1 MKKETLRGIVRFLLR
16 TLARVEYH
24 HLDNIPASGPVLL
37 TTNHLSFVDTPLL
50 FVNPIRTDITALVA
64 DKYQHDTLMRWFT
77 ITAGGIWIDRDR
89 ADFAALSMAREVLS
103 QGMVLGIAPEGTRS
117 KTAQLLEG
125 KPGTVLIA
133 LRTGVPI
140 LPVGI
145 SGSEGSVKRMF
156 TLRQPHLTVRVGQP
170 YTIPPLE
177 RGNRDELLKHWTD
190 EVMLRIAALLPEKYH
205 GFYRGNPRIQ
215 ELQALQAD
223 DPKPFRL

>member
-1 MKKETLRGIVRFLLR
+1 MKKETLRAIVRFLLHN
-16 TLARVEYH
+16 LARVEYH
-24 HLDNIPASGPVLL
+24 NIRNIPASGPVLL
-37 TTNHLSFVDTPLL
+37 TTNHLSFADTPLL

-89 ADFAALSMAREVLS
+89 ADFGALSMAREVLT

-117 KTAQLLEG
+117 KNAQLLEG
-125 KPGTVLIA
+125 KPGSVLIA
-133 LRTGVPI
+133 LRTGAPI

-156 TLRQPHLTVRVGQP
+156 TLRQPHITVRVGQP
-170 YTIPPLE
+170 YTIPPLARE
-177 RGNRDELLKHWTD
+177 NRDEQLQYWTD
-190 EVMLRIAALLPEKYH
+190 EMMLRIAALLPEKYH

-215 ELQALQAD
+215 QIQAGQAD
-223 DPKPFRL
+223 TSEPFRL